1 MREEIKNM
9 KRFSVL
15 LVALFCLGL
24 IITNSSK
31 ADSTPDNMAQEI
43 LKDAPG
49 KKDQSATTEKDC
61 SANTDVTFVS
71 DTNVSDKRETY
82 GTDNKANL
90 RELYYKDGYIY
101 FKYIMAKGDTINVGG
116 VTYVQTNKVKI
127 ETKLIQK
134 SPAFEQRT
142 DEDYTYTDGEPYSGS
157 AILSIKEFNEDFGRV
172 YVGELTEED
181 AKKYMGITAVVT
193 MYYDSSDK
201 LHDGLSMTRSV
212 EYSIDRW

>member
-1 MREEIKNM
+1 M
-9 KRFSVL
+9 KRFGVLAVLIAIIISV
-15 LVALFCLGL
+15 
-24 IITNSSK
+24 ITVFHK
-31 ADSTPDNMAQEI
+31 STHYTEVKETDYGSQEI
-43 LKDAPG
+43 KRDG
-49 KKDQSATTEKDC
+49 SCATV
-61 SANTDVTFVS
+61 TDNVKLVS
-71 DTNVSDKRETY
+71 DTNVSDNRETY

-101 FKYIMAKGDTINVGG
+101 FKYIMVKGDTINVGG

-142 DEDYTYTDGEPYSGS
+142 EEDYTYNDGEPYSGS
-157 AILSIKEFNEDFGRV
+157 AILSIEEFNEDFGRV

-201 LHDGLSMTRSV
+201 LRDGLSMTRSV

>member
-1 MREEIKNM
+1 MAIRTY
-9 KRFSVL
+9 
-15 LVALFCLGL
+15 L
-24 IITNSSK
+24 IFKENGK
-31 ADSTPDNMAQEI
+31 ETPKEN
-43 LKDAPG
+43 
-49 KKDQSATTEKDC
+49 KDQSTPTEKDC
-61 SANTDVTFVS
+61 SANAETKFVS
-71 DTNVSDKRETY
+71 DVNVSDEQMVS

-101 FKYIMAKGDTINVGG
+101 FKYLMAKNDEFLVGG

-142 DEDYTYTDGEPYSGS
+142 EEDYTYNDREPYSGS
-157 AILSIKEFNEDFGRV
+157 VILSIEEFNEDFGRV

-201 LHDGLSMTRSV
+201 LRDGLSMTRSV